1 MVMSAVSTVMKT
13 RVADPAL
20 RREVEAAVRRR
31 VRGDE
36 AEDVVQATLADV
48 LSAAVVPEAPEE
60 FRRFV
65 FGVARNKVFDHFRR
79 QKRQAEG
86 LGDNDAI
93 APEPPLSA
101 RDILRWAEG
110 ELPDSE
116 SQTLE
121 WMLRE
126 GDGEKLEHIARDAKL
141 PATRVRKRVS
151 RLRKFLRERWA
162 AELMLIGLLLLL
174 GGLGALWWFA
184 RGRNPDDFVKREPV
198 RPLPSAPRSLS
209 PSRPAGSAAPI
220 PNLVAPPSS
229 AAPVP
234 SAPPRS
240 TPTKVLKGARPIST
254 EDGRNFPAPV
264 LTGKPQDTQLLQDSF
279 TTDSAPQPAESK
291 PQPVESQPKAR
302 VAHKP
307 EPSAA
312 KPSAP
317 AQPSKAAAPF
327 GSDAFPVPSKNQK

>member
-48 LSAAVVPEAPEE
+48 LSAASVPAEPEE

-79 QKRQAEG
+79 QKRQTTD
-86 LGDNDAI
+86 LDGDEAA

-116 SQTLE
+116 AQTLE

-151 RLRKFLRERWA
+151 RLRKFLRDRWA
-162 AELMLIGLLLLL
+162 AELMLAGLAALLC
-174 GGLGALWWFA
+174 GLGVLYWYAK
-184 RGRNPDDFVKREPV
+184 GKNPDDVVKREPV
-198 RPLPSAPRSLS
+198 RPVPSAPREPE
-209 PSRPAGSAAPI
+209 PSRPAGSAPM
-220 PNLVAPPSS
+220 PNLVAPPAS
-229 AAPVP
+229 AFPSPSAVP
-234 SAPPRS
+234 SS
-240 TPTKVLKGARPIST
+240 QLFTPTKTQARPTST
-254 EDGRNFPAPV
+254 EDGRNLPAPIV
-264 LTGKPQDTQLLQDSF
+264 TGKPQ
-279 TTDSAPQPAESK
+279 APQSKKNVTFESEPLPQAKAKSTPA
-291 PQPVESQPKAR
+291 
-302 VAHKP
+302 
-307 EPSAA
+307 
-312 KPSAP
+312 
-317 AQPSKAAAPF
+317 PSKRVQGGSKADMDLPF
-327 GSDAFPVPSKNQK
+327 VDSKSREPVQEKK

>member
-31 VRGDE
+31 VRSDE

-48 LSAAVVPEAPEE
+48 LSASTVPEEPEE

-79 QKRQAEG
+79 QKRQTDG
-86 LGDNDAI
+86 LDDNEPT

-116 SQTLE
+116 AQTLE

-151 RLRKFLRERWA
+151 RLRKFLRDRWA
-162 AELMLIGLLLLL
+162 AELMLAGLAALLC
-174 GGLGALWWFA
+174 GLGVLYWYAK
-184 RGRNPDDFVKREPV
+184 GRTTDDVVKREPV
-198 RPLPSAPRSLS
+198 RPVPSAPRSLE
-209 PSRPAGSAAPI
+209 PSRPAGSAQPI
-220 PNLVAPPSS
+220 QNLVAPPSS

-234 SAPPRS
+234 SAVPSATPERARTKS
-240 TPTKVLKGARPIST
+240 TAKPTST
-254 EDGRNFPAPV
+254 EDGRSFPAPI
-264 LTGKPQDTQLLQDSF
+264 LTGKVPAPSKQNTFESDLSQMTKSGTLEPMPQ
-279 TTDSAPQPAESK
+279 
-291 PQPVESQPKAR
+291 
-302 VAHKP
+302 
-307 EPSAA
+307 
-312 KPSAP
+312 KPS
-317 AQPSKAAAPF
+317 PSKKAGKAAL
-327 GSDAFPVPSKNQK
+327 DAGEVLDLPMDAKSRGKK

>member
-1 MVMSAVSTVMKT
+1 MKT
-13 RVADPAL
+13 RVADPTL

-48 LSAAVVPEAPEE
+48 LAAVTVPAEPEE

-79 QKRQAEG
+79 QKRSTADLDE
-86 LGDNDAI
+86 NETA

-116 SQTLE
+116 SHSTLE

-126 GDGEKLEHIARDAKL
+126 GDGEKLEHIARDAKV

-151 RLRKFLRERWA
+151 RLRKFLRDRWA
-162 AELMLIGLLLLL
+162 AELLLIGVLVLLS
-174 GGLGALWWFA
+174 GLGVLYWYSY
-184 RGRNPDDFVKREPV
+184 GRTPDDFVKREPI
-198 RPLPSAPRSLS
+198 RPLPSAPRAVP

-220 PNLVAPPSS
+220 PNLVAPKGPEPAPSGL
-229 AAPVP
+229 P
-234 SAPPRS
+234 SEPIPAKPLP
-240 TPTKVLKGARPIST
+240 KARPLST
-254 EDGRNFPAPV
+254 EDSLSFPAPV
-264 LTGKPQDTQLLQDSF
+264 IAPKQSKVTPMPSESAPNAMNSDSKANASVKGLGQSDAGESPGTTPTKRKVAAPRKPGNPSDLD
-279 TTDSAPQPAESK
+279 DSAPQG
-291 PQPVESQPKAR
+291 
-302 VAHKP
+302 HK
-307 EPSAA
+307 
-312 KPSAP
+312 K
-317 AQPSKAAAPF
+317 
-327 GSDAFPVPSKNQK
+327 

>member
-48 LSAAVVPEAPEE
+48 LAAAAVPEAPEE

-79 QKRQAEG
+79 QKRQTEG
-86 LGDNDAI
+86 LSDDDAL

-116 SQTLE
+116 SQSTLE

-126 GDGEKLEHIARDAKL
+126 GDGEKLEHIARDAQL

-151 RLRKFLRERWA
+151 RLRKFLRDRWA

-174 GGLGALWWFA
+174 AGLSALWWLA

-220 PNLVAPPSS
+220 PNSIAPQSS
-229 AAPVP
+229 AAPSPSAVP
-234 SAPPRS
+234 SS
-240 TPTKVLKGARPIST
+240 TPVKGLKGARPSST
-254 EDGRNFPAPV
+254 EDGRGFPAPV
-264 LTGKPQDTQLLQDSF
+264 VTGKPQATQLLDDSF
-279 TTDSAPQPAESK
+279 TTDSEPLPIDG
-291 PQPVESQPKAR
+291 KANSI
-302 VAHKP
+302 AHKP
-307 EPSAA
+307 KASAA
-312 KPSAP
+312 KPLPGKA
-317 AQPSKAAAPF
+317 SKVTRPLD
-327 GSDAFPVPSKNQK
+327 SDLPQNQK

>member
-48 LSAAVVPEAPEE
+48 LSAHTVPEEPEE

-79 QKRQAEG
+79 QKRQAPGLEEG
-86 LGDNDAI
+86 DTA
-93 APEPPLSA
+93 APEAPLSA

-116 SQTLE
+116 AQTLE

-126 GDGEKLEHIARDAKL
+126 GDGEKLEHIARDARL

-162 AELMLIGLLLLL
+162 AELMLAGLAALLC
-174 GGLGALWWFA
+174 GLGVLYWYAQ
-184 RGRNPDDFVKREPV
+184 GRNPDDVVEREPV
-198 RPLPSAPRSLS
+198 RPAPSVPRINEL
-209 PSRPAGSAAPI
+209 SRPAGSAAPI
-220 PNLVAPPSS
+220 PNGGPRSS
-229 AAPVP
+229 ASPTPSVVP
-234 SAPPRS
+234 SAPPPRA
-240 TPTKVLKGARPIST
+240 PTKVRATPLST
-254 EDGRNFPAPV
+254 EDGRSFPAPFV
-264 LTGKPQDTQLLQDSF
+264 TGKQ
-279 TTDSAPQPAESK
+279 QPAPLDSSSETVDRDGLVPQRPPEAKASPRKTPPKSSK
-291 PQPVESQPKAR
+291 GGFDLDFDQTNATPVLPAR
-302 VAHKP
+302 K
-307 EPSAA
+307 
-312 KPSAP
+312 K
-317 AQPSKAAAPF
+317 
-327 GSDAFPVPSKNQK
+327 

>member
-48 LSAAVVPEAPEE
+48 LSAGGVPEEPEE

-65 FGVARNKVFDHFRR
+65 FGVVRNKVFDHFRR
-79 QKRQAEG
+79 QKRHAQG
-86 LGDNDAI
+86 LGNDEVL

-116 SQTLE
+116 SQSTLE

-126 GDGEKLEHIARDAKL
+126 GDGEKLEHIARDAQL

-151 RLRKFLRERWA
+151 RLRKFLRDRWA
-162 AELMLIGLLLLL
+162 AELLLIGAVLLL
-174 GGLGALWWFA
+174 GGLGALWWLA

-220 PNLVAPPSS
+220 PNSVAPLPSAGPSPSS
-229 AAPVP
+229 LPQEPPVKGTRVHATPAIPRSRPDATAAKPAAPVKAKT
-234 SAPPRS
+234 SETLLDS
-240 TPTKVLKGARPIST
+240 G
-254 EDGRNFPAPV
+254 NFP
-264 LTGKPQDTQLLQDSF
+264 QL
-279 TTDSAPQPAESK
+279 PAK
-291 PQPVESQPKAR
+291 SQK
-302 VAHKP
+302 
-307 EPSAA
+307 
-312 KPSAP
+312 
-317 AQPSKAAAPF
+317 
-327 GSDAFPVPSKNQK
+327 

>member
-48 LSAAVVPEAPEE
+48 LSAAAVPEAPEE

-86 LGDNDAI
+86 LGDDDAL
-93 APEPPLSA
+93 APEAPLSA

-116 SQTLE
+116 SQSTLE

-151 RLRKFLRERWA
+151 RLRKFLRDRWA

-174 GGLGALWWFA
+174 AGLSALWWFA

-209 PSRPAGSAAPI
+209 PSRPAGSAGPF
-220 PNLVAPPSS
+220 PNSVVPLSS
-229 AAPVP
+229 AAPSP
-234 SAPPRS
+234 SAVPLS
-240 TPTKVLKGARPIST
+240 TPVKGPNRARPRST
-254 EDGRNFPAPV
+254 EDGRNLPAPLV
-264 LTGKPQDTQLLQDSF
+264 SGKQTTQLLDDSF
-279 TTDSAPQPAESK
+279 TTDSEPSPIEA
-291 PQPVESQPKAR
+291 KAKAI
-302 VAHKP
+302 AHKP
-307 EPSAA
+307 EPSAV
-312 KPSAP
+312 KPSPAKASKVAP
-317 AQPSKAAAPF
+317 RLDSD
-327 GSDAFPVPSKNQK
+327 GSPLPQNQK

>member
-48 LSAAVVPEAPEE
+48 LSAPTVPEEPEE

-79 QKRQAEG
+79 QKRQTPG
-86 LGDNDAI
+86 LEESEAR

-116 SQTLE
+116 AQTLE

-151 RLRKFLRERWA
+151 RLRKFLRDRWA
-162 AELMLIGLLLLL
+162 AELMLAGLAALLC
-174 GGLGALWWFA
+174 GLGVLYWYAK
-184 RGRNPDDFVKREPV
+184 GRNPDDVVEREPV
-198 RPLPSAPRSLS
+198 RPVPSAPRVEE
-209 PSRPAGSAAPI
+209 PSRPAGSAAPS
-220 PNLVAPPSS
+220 PSSVAPPSS
-229 AAPVP
+229 VLPTPSAVP
-234 SAPPRS
+234 SVRRQPL
-240 TPTKVLKGARPIST
+240 PTKVQAKPQAT
-254 EDGRNFPAPV
+254 EDGRSFPAPIV
-264 LTGKPQDTQLLQDSF
+264 TGKKQAVPLDSNAERLNLDGVVPQDPSNAKASPRKAQSKV
-279 TTDSAPQPAESK
+279 ESK
-291 PQPVESQPKAR
+291 SD
-302 VAHKP
+302 
-307 EPSAA
+307 
-312 KPSAP
+312 
-317 AQPSKAAAPF
+317 SK
-327 GSDAFPVPSKNQK
+327 

>member
-48 LSAAVVPEAPEE
+48 LSAAAVPEAPEE

-86 LGDNDAI
+86 LGDDDAL

-116 SQTLE
+116 SQSTLE

-151 RLRKFLRERWA
+151 RLRKFLRDRWA

-174 GGLGALWWFA
+174 AGLSALWWFA

-198 RPLPSAPRSLS
+198 RPLPSVPRSLS
-209 PSRPAGSAAPI
+209 PSRPAGSASPI
-220 PNLVAPPSS
+220 PNSVVPLSS
-229 AAPVP
+229 ALPSP
-234 SAPPRS
+234 SAVPLS
-240 TPTKVLKGARPIST
+240 TPVKGLNRARPSST
-254 EDGRNFPAPV
+254 EDGRSFPAPV
-264 LTGKPQDTQLLQDSF
+264 VTGKPQATQLLDDSF
-279 TTDSAPQPAESK
+279 TTDSPPL
-291 PQPVESQPKAR
+291 PR
-302 VAHKP
+302 
-307 EPSAA
+307 AA
-312 KPSAP
+312 KGERKPDSKATEPAP
-317 AQPSKAAAPF
+317 KPSKVGPRLDSN
-327 GSDAFPVPSKNQK
+327 GFPLPQNQK